1 MQKFVNAVIS
11 KLRIK
16 INLKEFIIKKCIVVH
31 IHASKS
37 APSNI
42 ILGTIIKNLKNTNI
56 LPIFIPLKSLE
67 SCDVCYII
75 IFCSLYKLIIPVLF
89 VHFYFKLVLQ
99 SMKTLFPLRKDEIIY
114 LFFQNIYLL
123 EFL

>member
-1 MQKFVNAVIS
+1 MQLFLNLGLPD
-11 KLRIK
+11 KLKR
-16 INLKEFIIKKCIVVH
+16 VH
-31 IHASKS
+31 NQKVHSIHASKS

-89 VHFYFKLVLQ
+89 VHFYFKIVLQ

>member
-37 APSNI
+37 A
-42 ILGTIIKNLKNTNI
+42 LGTIIKNLKNTNI

-89 VHFYFKLVLQ
+89 VHFYFQIVLQ